1 MNFSRDGFLGIVIMA
16 GEVDDTM
23 EDYLYY
29 DNKLKIMKVSFHAVL
44 YIYCHSTEWNFVIFV
59 IGWNMEKIWA
69 RKLTVKTVFANVL
82 DINDTALQS

>member
-44 YIYCHSTEWNFVIFV
+44 YIYCYSTE
-59 IGWNMEKIWA
+59 
-69 RKLTVKTVFANVL
+69 
-82 DINDTALQS
+82 